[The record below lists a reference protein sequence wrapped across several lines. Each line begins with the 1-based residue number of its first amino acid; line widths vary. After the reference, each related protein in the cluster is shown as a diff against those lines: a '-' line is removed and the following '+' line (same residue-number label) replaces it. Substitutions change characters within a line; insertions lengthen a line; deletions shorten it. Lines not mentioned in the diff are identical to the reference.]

1 MKVKGSWI
9 RWLVGGLLAGG
20 IVWAQGAREVLEQQ
34 RLLELRKQ
42 YLTMDQARLRYEQ
55 MKNLAASG
63 LVSEAE
69 LRSAETA
76 YRQAQVDYQQTFL
89 QLFSELPRVSVVRA
103 VKKIR
108 PDGRRWVALTLRNT
122 APARE
127 MGFAEFG
134 LGGTEIPSPDLL
146 KLRQVRNLSV
156 SLEDAAGVVV
166 SKPYEAIVDLLPV
179 DGEATLEFELLKDV
193 DAVTVAMVYG
203 GVTDRRVIYLE
214 KDASANL
221 VSIQSARFSQEGDLG
236 GSVTYDLKLERFT
249 SEADVFRLDTVG
261 LPASIERVFTA
272 AADPDTRFNQIRFLE
287 GETVKELALQLHLPE
302 VIDSHD
308 WRLDEPLAF
317 WVVVL
322 PAEVLVGED
331 DPGPSKLNPALGKVQ
346 LELIPRGVGK
356 LEVRIPNLFQEVTRG
371 ETVRFAGTVRNY
383 GTRVLRSIRIKVDLP
398 FGWRADPQPPVLEAL
413 EPAQELPFEVTVFPP
428 EDFQVGEYSLRFEAE
443 AFSSNRPVATEARL
457 ARLRISAAE
466 DWRQPALLGSLLG
479 LVLLATAVIG
489 VRLMRR

>member
-1 MKVKGSWI
+1 MTVRSAWAW
-9 RWLVGGLLAGG
+9 WLAGILLAGG
-20 IVWAQGAREVLEQQ
+20 IIRAQGAREVLEQQ

-55 MKNLAASG
+55 MRDLAASG

-127 MGFAEFG
+127 LNFGDLG
-134 LGGTEIPSPDLL
+134 LGGSEIPGPDLL
-146 KLRQVRNLSV
+146 RLRQVRNLSV
-156 SLEDAAGVVV
+156 SLEDASGVVV
-166 SKPYEAIVDLLPV
+166 SKPYEEIVALLPV

-203 GVTDRRVIYLE
+203 GVTDRRLVYLE

-236 GSVTYDLKLERFT
+236 SSVTYDLKLERFT

-302 VIDSHD
+302 LIDSQE
-308 WRLDEPLAF
+308 WSLDQPLSF

-322 PAEVLVGED
+322 PAEASAGSD
-331 DPGPSKLNPALGKVQ
+331 SHGSKLDQALGKVQ

-356 LEVRIPNLFQEVTRG
+356 LEVRIPNLFQEAIRG
-371 ETVRFAGTVRNY
+371 DVVRFAGTVRNY
-383 GTRVLRSIRIKVDLP
+383 GTRALRSIRIKVDLP
-398 FGWRADPQPPVLEAL
+398 FGWRAETRPPTLAAL
-413 EPAQELPFEVTVFPP
+413 EPGQELPFEVTVFPP
-428 EDFQVGEYSLRFEAE
+428 ENLELGEYSLRFEAE
-443 AFSSNRPVATEARL
+443 AFSSNRPVTTEARI
-457 ARLRISAAE
+457 ARLRIAAAE
-466 DWRQPALLGSLLG
+466 DWRQPVLLGSILG